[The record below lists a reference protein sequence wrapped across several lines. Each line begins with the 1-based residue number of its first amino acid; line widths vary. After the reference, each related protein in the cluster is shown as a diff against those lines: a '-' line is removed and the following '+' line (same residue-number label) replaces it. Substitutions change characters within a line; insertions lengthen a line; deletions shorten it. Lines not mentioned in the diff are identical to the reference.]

1 MGFRTT
7 ILLGGAA
14 IASGALALGCQS
26 EPDSTPAIAAY
37 RDRMLFEYEKSADAR
52 KEGRPADST
61 WDEREPEIRL
71 AGQETRPTTRR
82 ALLTTTQ
89 PMAMSQ
95 PAPADVLRQIPDP
108 TEAAAVFAE
117 RLAEVDRSFRG
128 DVRLVRNYERV
139 IEYAKGL
146 LTRLERPNKVRLSL
160 AEAIQRAL
168 ANNYSIRIEAYGPA
182 ISEAQLVAAEAAF
195 DAVFFLDAGY
205 QKTDRAGSSIDVDQP
220 QSNART
226 YSGGIRKLLPT
237 GMVVSTSLGQSRTFV
252 GFPTKQNAVY
262 NPAFETTFTVQ
273 FTQPLLRGFGLD
285 YNRAG
290 IAVRQ
295 LDLRISRERFYQE
308 VRDRLLDVERTY
320 WQLSQARRVVLT
332 LAESTGQYHMTY
344 QNLRAR
350 DWQTIGVQLNQS
362 LSGLYSAE
370 VRFNEVVKTVRDL
383 EDQLKN
389 LLNDPELLLSSNIEI
404 VPTETPAVA
413 PIAVD
418 QFAEVRTSLDE
429 RSELRQTKLAIEQSR
444 VQTMRAKNETLPK
457 LDLGFQYEVQGQ
469 RGSADSS
476 FDNMTTARYQNYG
489 VSLNFEWPIGN
500 RAAEA
505 NFRAARSAEMQAIVR
520 YKQAA
525 DLVVQE
531 VNNAIRELNFGYEN
545 IPTQLRA
552 VETSD
557 ESLRAFQ
564 ARSEQIDPTYLET
577 ELSRIQSLSSTRA
590 ELARVVAEYNIAI
603 VALERAKGTLLRYNN
618 IRVDDESARR

>member
-237 GMVVSTSLGQSRTFV
+237 GMVVS
-252 GFPTKQNAVY
+252 N
-262 NPAFETTFTVQ
+262 
-273 FTQPLLRGFGLD
+273 
-285 YNRAG
+285 
-290 IAVRQ
+290 
-295 LDLRISRERFYQE
+295 
-308 VRDRLLDVERTY
+308 
-320 WQLSQARRVVLT
+320 
-332 LAESTGQYHMTY
+332 
-344 QNLRAR
+344 
-350 DWQTIGVQLNQS
+350 
-362 LSGLYSAE
+362 
-370 VRFNEVVKTVRDL
+370 
-383 EDQLKN
+383 
-389 LLNDPELLLSSNIEI
+389 
-404 VPTETPAVA
+404 
-413 PIAVD
+413 
-418 QFAEVRTSLDE
+418 
-429 RSELRQTKLAIEQSR
+429 
-444 VQTMRAKNETLPK
+444 
-457 LDLGFQYEVQGQ
+457 
-469 RGSADSS
+469 
-476 FDNMTTARYQNYG
+476 
-489 VSLNFEWPIGN
+489 
-500 RAAEA
+500 
-505 NFRAARSAEMQAIVR
+505 
-520 YKQAA
+520 
-525 DLVVQE
+525 
-531 VNNAIRELNFGYEN
+531 
-545 IPTQLRA
+545 
-552 VETSD
+552 
-557 ESLRAFQ
+557 
-564 ARSEQIDPTYLET
+564 
-577 ELSRIQSLSSTRA
+577 
-590 ELARVVAEYNIAI
+590 
-603 VALERAKGTLLRYNN
+603 
-618 IRVDDESARR
+618 